1 MTTISHISVTQVWQT
16 LLDDLT
22 SCLLDIRDIQS
33 FRLAHPQKA
42 QHLTSE
48 MLPLFIENH
57 DLEAPIYVIC
67 YHGISSQQVVS
78 YLQSQGFEQVFNVE
92 GGFAAWEQQGLPV
105 LREDIQ

>member
-1 MTTISHISVTQVWQT
+1 MTSITHIAVSQVWKT
-16 LLDDLT
+16 LSNDST

-33 FRLAHPQKA
+33 FRLAHPQNA

-48 MLPLFIENH
+48 NLPFFVESH
-57 DLEAPIYVIC
+57 DLDAPIYVIC
-67 YHGISSQQVVS
+67 YHGISSQRVVS
-78 YLQSQGFEQVFNVE
+78 YLQSQGFEHVFNVE